1 MNIKTY
7 LNTTE
12 QEIIAKKFNIL
23 IGISLGNKY
32 FTREHIRDYLL
43 WAITNT
49 NKSVVVL
56 IPDKIHALNYEVRC
70 GYKKMRANTVATR
83 DGNKIENLVQNILS
97 EFTPEQRSLVLIL
110 KWHDIET
117 PKHQET
123 VRLLYNEFEKNTQ
136 FKNEII
142 KIVKESI
149 KLDKAD
155 DLNLAK
161 LAAYPLEELPM
172 LISGI
177 EFNNIKYELLPYP
190 GISSIDHL
198 VIGLQDGS
206 IFPEITKKLNILNK
220 LRLIEAYD
228 V

>member
-1 MNIKTY
+1 MKIKTY

-12 QEIIAKKFNIL
+12 QEIITRKFNIL

-32 FTREHIRDYLL
+32 FSREHIRDYLL

-49 NKSVVVL
+49 NESIVVL
-56 IPDKIHALNYEVRC
+56 IPDKIHALNYEIRC
-70 GYKKMRANTVATR
+70 GYKKMRANTVAIR
-83 DGNKIENLVQNILS
+83 DGNKMENIVQNILN
-97 EFTPEQRSLVLIL
+97 EFTPEQRALVLIL
-110 KWHDIET
+110 KWHAIET
-117 PKHQET
+117 NKHQEM
-123 VRLLYNEFEKNTQ
+123 VRILYNEFEKNVQ

-149 KLDKAD
+149 NLDKVAD
-155 DLNLAK
+155 LELEK

-190 GISSIDHL
+190 GISSIDNL
-198 VIGLQDGS
+198 VVGLQDGS
-206 IFPEITKKLNILNK
+206 IFPEISKKLNILNK

-228 V
+228 M